1 MGIVD
6 ASVTPVL
13 PRLTSAVRLWQ
24 IPILAWIVSRVIG
37 CIGLVV
43 WPTAQGKWFN
53 TFGLTYMDGGWYRI
67 IMTIGYPNRSLPNF
81 GTAWPFSPL
90 YPFVADLFTRV
101 GGPVG
106 PSLIFVSWICAL
118 FAFIGMHELVRRR
131 EGETVAKYAVWTL
144 ALLPGA
150 VGQVLSYSDSMFVA
164 ALIWLLVL
172 VDRIEWRVVNNKN
185 TNRQWL
191 FVGLLLLVV
200 SASRPNGILILP
212 ALLAAVWFVQRSVKN
227 AVIVATPSLAFVTIW
242 MIYCRNKTGD
252 ALAFVHAKN
261 TWLETTIVD
270 FLSHP
275 FERPA
280 IVLHVAT
287 FVVVAAVALPAI
299 KKIPHWWH
307 VISFVLLAP
316 SLLLG
321 VEGMAR
327 YVSLTAPLLV
337 MVAISLTNWSKMYR
351 SIFFVVA
358 GSSLLFL
365 AVNVVRSAWVP

>member
-1 MGIVD
+1 MGTVD
-6 ASVTPVL
+6 ASVTPPL
-13 PRLTSAVRLWQ
+13 ARSKSAVRLWQ
-24 IPILAWIVSRVIG
+24 VPIWAWIVSRVIG

-67 IMTIGYPNRSLPNF
+67 IMTIGYPNGSLPDF

-90 YPFVADLFTRV
+90 YPFVADLLTRL
-101 GGPVG
+101 GAPVG
-106 PSLIFVSWICAL
+106 PSLIFVSWVCAL
-118 FAFIGMHELVRRR
+118 FASIGIYELVKRR
-131 EGETVAKYAVWTL
+131 ENETVAKYAVWAL

-164 ALIWLLVL
+164 ALIWILVV
-172 VDRIEWRVVNNKN
+172 VDRIEQRVKGDEN
-185 TNRQWL
+185 TNRHWWT
-191 FVGLLLLVV
+191 VGLLVLVV
-200 SASRPNGILILP
+200 SASRPNGILIVP
-212 ALLAAVWFVQRSVKN
+212 ALLLAVWFVQRSFRN
-227 AVIVATPSLAFVTIW
+227 AVIVATPSLTFVVVW
-242 MIYCRNKTGD
+242 MIYCYNKTGD
-252 ALAFVHAKN
+252 ALAFIHAKN

-280 IVLHVAT
+280 IFLHVAT

-299 KKIPHWWH
+299 KKIPLWWQ

-337 MVAISLTNWSKMYR
+337 MAAISLASWSKMYR

-358 GSSLLFL
+358 GSSFLFL

>member
-1 MGIVD
+1 VD
-6 ASVTPVL
+6 ASLIPTL
-13 PRLTSAVRLWQ
+13 PRIKSAVQSWY
-24 IPILAWIVSRVIG
+24 IPIFAWIVSRVIG

-67 IMTIGYPNRSLPNF
+67 IMTIGYPNGSLPNF

-101 GGPVG
+101 GAPVG
-106 PSLIFVSWICAL
+106 PSLIFVSWICVLLAL
-118 FAFIGMHELVRRR
+118 IGMYELVRQR
-131 EGETVAKYAVWTL
+131 ESETVAKYAVWTL

-150 VGQVLSYSDSMFVA
+150 VGQVLSYSDSMFAA
-164 ALIWLLVL
+164 ALIWILVV
-172 VDRIEWRVVNNKN
+172 VDRIERRVQDDEN
-185 TNRQWL
+185 TNRYWWM
-191 FVGLLLLVV
+191 VGLLVLVV
-200 SASRPNGILILP
+200 SASRPNGILIVP
-212 ALLAAVWFVQRSVKN
+212 ALLIAVWFVQRSIKN
-227 AVIVATPSLAFVTIW
+227 AVIVATPSLTFVAIW
-242 MIYCRNKTGD
+242 MIYCHNKTGD

-280 IVLHVAT
+280 IFLHVAT

-299 KKIPHWWH
+299 KKIPRWWH
-307 VISFVLLAP
+307 AISFVLLAP

-337 MVAISLTNWSKMYR
+337 MVAISLTNWSKKYR
-351 SIFFVVA
+351 SGFFVVA
-358 GSSLLFL
+358 GSSFLFL
-365 AVNVVRSAWVP
+365 AINVVRSAWVP

>member
-1 MGIVD
+1 VD

-67 IMTIGYPNRSLPNF
+67 IMTIGYPNGSLSNF

-261 TWLETTIVD
+261 TWLETTIID

-299 KKIPHWWH
+299 KKIPHLCH